1 MTQTEEVNTPDS
13 YAAGTV
19 YTTYLDK
26 AHAELVRTLKVQQK
40 YQKELEVLHELDP
53 EFNLQEA
60 VQTFKALDEEC

>member
-1 MTQTEEVNTPDS
+1 MTQTEEVNTAQR
-13 YAAGTV
+13 YM
-19 YTTYLDK
+19 TYMDK

-60 VQTFKALDEEC
+60 VQTFKTLDEEV